1 MLFQGMRSWLSR
13 RGASRARVWLL
24 HALAALVLLTQQA
37 GVLHSIQHER
47 RDEGV
52 AAHSVCKICLAFH
65 AADHTV
71 ATQPTTWVGAQADHL
86 LSEHH
91 GQAQCATGV
100 SAGFQPRAPPHGLS

>member
-1 MLFQGMRSWLSR
+1 MRSWLSR

-47 RDEGV
+47 RDEG
-52 AAHSVCKICLAFH
+52 AATHSVCQTCLAFH
-65 AADHTV
+65 AADHAV
-71 ATQPTTWVGAQADHL
+71 ATEPTAWVGAQADHL

-91 GQAQCATGV
+91 GQAQCAVGV
-100 SAGFQPRAPPHGLS
+100 SAGFQPRAPPQGLS

>member
-1 MLFQGMRSWLSR
+1 MLFSGMRSWLSR
-13 RGASRARVWLL
+13 RGARGARVWLL

-37 GVLHSIQHER
+37 GVLHNIQHER

-52 AAHSVCKICLAFH
+52 ATHSVCKACLAFH

-71 ATQPTTWVGAQADHL
+71 AAQPRAWVGGQVGHV
-86 LSEHH
+86 LSEHL
-91 GQAQCATGV
+91 GRAQCTAGV